1 VPSEVWTELI
11 ITELAGGDVGTGD
24 TGALPGVVV
33 AGNVLGATVV
43 VGDGAA
49 AGFGLVDAAGPVD
62 PGAVVVGNGV
72 EVVVVDWLGMELEGA
87 VPSAIFP
94 GLCVD
99 AAPFVPALPQAAST
113 MAAAT
118 SRAPPVSRR

>member
-1 VPSEVWTELI
+1 MGESAADRARLWSYRERHPE
-11 ITELAGGDVGTGD
+11 
-24 TGALPGVVV
+24 
-33 AGNVLGATVV
+33 
-43 VGDGAA
+43 A
-49 AGFGLVDAAGPVD
+49 AGFLGVPIKLDVSVPAARWVRLASEAAAVVTAVD